1 MLRLSSSQF
10 DPISDIVALIDTPP
24 LPTINSVGTR
34 IRAIFMAEARIERR
48 LVAILAAD
56 VAGYSRLM
64 SADETGTLSALQAHR
79 CELIAPAIEQH
90 RGRIVKL
97 MGDGFLAEFGSVVEA
112 VECAAEIQ
120 REMGIRNRGAP
131 DDHRML
137 LRIGVHVGDI
147 IIDGDDIYGDGV
159 NIAAR
164 LEGIAETGGI
174 CISRQAYDQVD
185 GKLPLTCRPLGPQT
199 LKNIPKPVEVY
210 AIDLYGAGVA
220 GPADLGQMELKVN
233 YCRASDGVR
242 LAYAIAGSGPPLVK
256 TANWMNHVEYDWESS
271 IVRHFFIGLA
281 RDFTLIRYDARGN
294 GLSDWDVENLSLDA
308 WVSDLETVVDAAGLD
323 RFPLLG
329 MSQGCAISV
338 AFAVRHPKRVSHL
351 ILYGGFARGAYRRA
365 KNELELQK
373 AKALATLIRTGWGE
387 ESPAFRQLFSSLFM
401 PGGTQ
406 EQLQKFAERQR
417 KTTSAECAYRYFET
431 TRNLD
436 VSELLPKVTVPTLVM
451 HKREDQVQP
460 FEAGRELAVGIPGSQ
475 FVALQGQNHFPLE
488 QDPATERMLEEIKL
502 FLKK

>member
-1 MLRLSSSQF
+1 
-10 DPISDIVALIDTPP
+10 
-24 LPTINSVGTR
+24 
-34 IRAIFMAEARIERR
+34 MAEARVERR
-48 LVAILAAD
+48 LAAILAAD

-64 SADETGTLSALQAHR
+64 SADEAGTLSALQAHR
-79 CELIAPAIEQH
+79 SELIAPTIERH

-97 MGDGFLAEFGSVVEA
+97 MGDGMLAEFGSVVEA

-120 REMGIRNRGAP
+120 REMAARNRGAP
-131 DDHRML
+131 DDCRML
-137 LRIGVHVGDI
+137 LRMGVHLGDI
-147 IIDGDDIYGDGV
+147 IIDGNDIYGDGV

-164 LEGIAETGGI
+164 LEGIAEIGGV

-185 GKLPLTCRPLGPQT
+185 GKLPLTCRPLGPQQ
-199 LKNIPKPVEVY
+199 LKNIPKPVEAY
-210 AIDLYGAGVA
+210 AIDLDGTGVT
-220 GPADLGQMELKVN
+220 GPANPGQMKLKVD

-242 LAYAIAGSGPPLVK
+242 LAYAIAGVGPPLVK

-271 IVRHFFIGLA
+271 ILRHLFIDLA
-281 RDFTLIRYDARGN
+281 RDFTLVRYDARGN
-294 GLSDWDVENLSLDA
+294 GLSDWDVEDVSLDA
-308 WVSDLETVVDAAGLD
+308 WVRDLETVVDAVGLD
-323 RFPLLG
+323 RFPLFA

-338 AFAVRHPKRVSHL
+338 AFAVRHPERVTHL
-351 ILYGGFARGAYRRA
+351 VLYGGFARGAYRRA

-387 ESPAFRQLFSSLFM
+387 DSPVFRQLFSSLFM

-451 HKREDQVQP
+451 HKRDDQVQP
-460 FEAGRELAVGIPGSQ
+460 FEAGRELAAGIPGAR
-475 FVALQGQNHFPLE
+475 FVALQGQNHIPLE
-488 QDPATERMLEEIKL
+488 QDPETGRMLEEIRL